1 MANTEADQQEAAA
14 EKDETRDRD
23 AAVKDAVPK
32 DDRLEELKEE
42 AKGTFDRY
50 DNRDTAVMPG
60 SDKTIT
66 GTAIHDMLDDDG
78 NPVNEPVDKER
89 IEQIKADDGDSGD
102 GSGQS
107 SDDDSH

>member
-1 MANTEADQQEAAA
+1 MADTEADEQEAAGA
-14 EKDETRDRD
+14 KDESRNRDE
-23 AAVKDAVPK
+23 AVKDAVPQ

-50 DNRDTAVMPG
+50 DDRDTAVMPG

-78 NPVNEPVDKER
+78 NPVNEPVDQER
-89 IEQIKADDGDSGD
+89 IDKMKDED
-102 GSGQS
+102 GSGDDSGES
-107 SDDDSH
+107 SDDSSTH